1 MAKKRVFER
10 TRGIDTQM
18 YILKVSSEIS
28 GLKFTFSD
36 ITSFLLNNLFGL
48 KKYIPAWNWEIS
60 DVALENYITKAYDD
74 NSEVAKN
81 QEKVEDKQKETEM
94 EMFYSLATLI
104 LQEQKEDLQ
113 KDW

>member
-1 MAKKRVFER
+1 M
-10 TRGIDTQM
+10 
-18 YILKVSSEIS
+18 
-28 GLKFTFSD
+28 
-36 ITSFLLNNLFGL
+36 
-48 KKYIPAWNWEIS
+48 
-60 DVALENYITKAYDD
+60 ALENYITKAYDD

>member
-1 MAKKRVFER
+1 
-10 TRGIDTQM
+10 M

-81 QEKVEDKQKETEM
+81 QEKVEDKQKETEIM